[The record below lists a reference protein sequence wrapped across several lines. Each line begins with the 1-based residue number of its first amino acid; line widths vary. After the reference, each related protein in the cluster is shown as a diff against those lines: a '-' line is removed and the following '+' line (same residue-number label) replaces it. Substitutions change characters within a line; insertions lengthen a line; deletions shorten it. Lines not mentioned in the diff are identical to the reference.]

1 MQKEVLIIDDNQGS
15 DGLERFLKT
24 KDCFPVVVDN
34 VNAGLEKIKKSE
46 NLKVALLNVELSG
59 ISGLAALERIKEECQ
74 DVIVI
79 VIRAGVN
86 TAREA
91 MKRGALDAISKR
103 VDMESIYS
111 VLDQVFGR
119 LSSRSAR
126 FSMPEVDEVERT
138 TAEWSLIGESEPMF
152 ELNKEIGRVA
162 NSKISVL
169 IEGETGTGKEL
180 VARLI
185 HEESQ
190 RSIHGESEPSKKR
203 KPFILID
210 CGALTDTLLESELF
224 GSIEGAFTG
233 AKNRDGRIEAADG
246 GTLFLDEVGNMTSGL
261 QKKLLSVLQTGE
273 VTPVGETRLRKVDV
287 RVICASN
294 NNLREMVAK
303 GNFRE
308 DLFYRLRGCK
318 IAVPPLRERIEDI
331 PLLVAYFLQRIKKR
345 REKDAENGRPIYGV
359 SENVMRSFQAYDWP
373 GNVRELENCLE
384 RAAINSQGSV
394 ILQSDLS
401 RPLRRHSGD
410 QESEKNLPHMQ
421 SSETPE
427 MPIYKN
433 LLDLPVGVF
442 CQMLSGGR
450 SDITGSQIT
459 EWWKEF
465 SDYGGA
471 RAHEAKR
478 EIDNWL
484 VEWQRSWLTFP
495 KLLERIQAVIDDA
508 VSILSNLQDQEGSK
522 LITEVNPISIK
533 GKTLE
538 GSLAAVLY
546 EIVDR
551 HGGNEE
557 KAAKEL
563 GISLEN
569 LERRLSYSIED
580 DENGTTDSLSASIEA
595 LRPIELSPK
604 RAVDSLLIEPIKL
617 FVLEPF
623 SHREWR
629 DKEQDDQIQIIHL
642 DLKVLSKR
650 LGGEHGYIYF
660 GGMTFSQ
667 IERSIYNRAPYIYAN
682 HTEAASALKVD
693 PRTFNRYWAEEKEF
707 PGEHTLLEG

>member
-1 MQKEVLIIDDNQGS
+1 MKKEVLIIDDNQGS

-24 KDCFPVVVDN
+24 KDCFPVVVDS

-46 NLKVALLNVELSG
+46 NLKVVLLNVELSG
-59 ISGLAALERIKEECQ
+59 ISGLAALEGIKKECQ
-74 DVIVI
+74 DAIVI

-86 TAREA
+86 TARQA
-91 MKRGALDAISKR
+91 IKRGALDAMSKR

-119 LSSRSAR
+119 LSIRSAR
-126 FSMPEVDEVERT
+126 FSMPEVEGT
-138 TAEWSLIGESEPMF
+138 TTEWSLIGESEPMF

-169 IEGETGTGKEL
+169 LEGETGTGKEL

-190 RSIHGESEPSKKR
+190 RSIHEESQRSQKK
-203 KPFILID
+203 KEFISID
-210 CGALTDTLLESELF
+210 CGALTDTILETELF
-224 GSIEGAFTG
+224 GSTKGAFTD
-233 AKNRDGRIEAADG
+233 AINRDGRIEAAHG
-246 GTLFLDEVGNMTSGL
+246 GTLFLDEVGNMTPGL
-261 QKKLLSVLQTGE
+261 QKKLLNVLQTRE
-273 VTPVGETRLRKVDV
+273 VTRVGETKLRKVDV
-287 RVICASN
+287 RVISATN

-303 GNFRE
+303 GDFRE

-318 IAVPPLRERIEDI
+318 IALPPLRERIEDI
-331 PLLVAYFLQRIKKR
+331 PLLVAYFLQRIEKGS
-345 REKDAENGRPIYGV
+345 EKDAENGRPIYGV
-359 SENVMRSFQAYDWP
+359 SENVMRLFQTYDWP

-394 ILQSDLS
+394 ILERDLS
-401 RPLRRHSGD
+401 RPLRRHSRD
-410 QESEKNLPHMQ
+410 QGLEESLPHIQ

-427 MPIYKN
+427 MRIYKN

-442 CQMLSGGR
+442 CRMLSDGR
-450 SDITGSQIT
+450 LDITGSQIT
-459 EWWKEF
+459 EWWKAF
-465 SDYGGA
+465 SDYGAA

-478 EIDNWL
+478 KIDNWL
-484 VEWQRSWLTFP
+484 IEWHRSWLTFP
-495 KLLERIQAVIDDA
+495 KLSERIQAAIDDA
-508 VSILSNLQDQEGSK
+508 VSVLSNLQDQEGSK

-533 GKTLE
+533 GRTLE
-538 GSLAAVLY
+538 GSLAAVLH
-546 EIVDR
+546 EIVGR
-551 HGGNEE
+551 HGGNKE

-563 GISLEN
+563 GISLDN
-569 LERRLSYSIED
+569 LEKRLSDSIED
-580 DENGTTDSLSASIEA
+580 DESDATDSLSTSIES

-604 RAVDSLLIEPIKL
+604 KAVDSLLIEPIKL

-629 DKEQDDQIQIIHL
+629 DKAQDDQIQIIHL

-667 IERSIYNRAPYIYAN
+667 IESSIYRRAPYIYAN
-682 HTEAASALKVD
+682 HTEAAKALKVD
-693 PRTFNRYWAEEKEF
+693 PRTFNRYWAEEKKF

>member
-15 DGLERFLKT
+15 DGLARFLKT

-46 NLKVALLNVELSG
+46 NLKVVLLNVEFSG
-59 ISGLAALERIKEECQ
+59 IRGLAALERIKKECR

-86 TAREA
+86 TARKA
-91 MKRGALDAISKR
+91 IHLGASDAVSKR
-103 VDMESIYS
+103 VDMESIYN

-119 LSSRSAR
+119 LSIRSER
-126 FSMPEVDEVERT
+126 FSIPEVEAPTDQD
-138 TAEWSLIGESEPMF
+138 SLIGESEPMF

-185 HEESQ
+185 HK
-190 RSIHGESEPSKKR
+190 ESERAK

-224 GSIEGAFTG
+224 GSIEGAFND
-233 AKNRDGRIEAADG
+233 AKNRPGRIEAAHE
-246 GTLFLDEVGNMTSGL
+246 GTLFLDEVGNMTSEL
-261 QKKLLSVLQTGE
+261 QKKLLNVLQTGE
-273 VTPVGETRLRKVDV
+273 VTRVGETKLRKVDV
-287 RVICASN
+287 RVISATN

-303 GNFRE
+303 AEFRE

-331 PLLVAYFLQRIKKR
+331 PLLVAYFLQRIER
-345 REKDAENGRPIYGV
+345 GSEKDAESGRPIYGV
-359 SENVMRSFQAYDWP
+359 SESVMRLFQAYNWP

-410 QESEKNLPHMQ
+410 QGAAESLPHIQ

-427 MPIYKN
+427 MPIYKH

-442 CQMLSGGR
+442 CQMLSDGR

-459 EWWKEF
+459 EWWKKF

-484 VEWQRSWLTFP
+484 VEWHRSWLTFP
-495 KLLERIQAVIDDA
+495 KLSERIQAVIEAA
-508 VSILSNLQDQEGSK
+508 VSVLSNLQDQEGSK
-522 LITEVNPISIK
+522 LIREVNPVSIK
-533 GKTLE
+533 GRTLE
-538 GSLAAVLY
+538 GSLAAVLH
-546 EIVDR
+546 EIVGR
-551 HGGNEE
+551 HGGNKE

-563 GISLEN
+563 GVSLEN

-580 DENGTTDSLSASIEA
+580 DENDTTASLTSIQS
-595 LRPIELSPK
+595 LRPIELPPK
-604 RAVDSLLIEPIKL
+604 RVVDSLLIEPIKL

-623 SHREWR
+623 SHKEWR
-629 DKEQDDQIQIIHL
+629 DKDQGDQIQIIHL

-650 LGGEHGYIYF
+650 LEGEHGYIYF

-682 HTEAASALKVD
+682 HTEAAKALKVD
-693 PRTFNRYWAEEKEF
+693 PRTFNRYWAEEKKF